1 MIGIREL
8 RGDLAAH
15 IRRAAAGETTVV
27 SVGGRPAA
35 VLAPLVATS
44 TRASGIGAGTSGA
57 DVAEAGREGRTGP
70 TYRSALEA
78 SGALLPPR
86 RTDGK
91 LPTGTVP
98 TWGSVRLDR
107 LLAEIRG

>member
-27 SVGGRPAA
+27 TVGGRPAA
-35 VLAPLVATS
+35 VIAPLTPGAQTPGAQTPGAPTPGAMSTMRTS
-44 TRASGIGAGTSGA
+44 SAH
-57 DVAEAGREGRTGP
+57 
-70 TYRSALEA
+70 RSSLEA

-91 LPTGTVP
+91 LPSGTVP

>member
-35 VLAPLVATS
+35 VLAPLAQAPGPPNTGEM
-44 TRASGIGAGTSGA
+44 R
-57 DVAEAGREGRTGP
+57 DERTGP
-70 TYRSALEA
+70 THRSSLEA
-78 SGALLPPR
+78 SGAVLPPR

>member
-35 VLAPLVATS
+35 VLAPLTPAAPGPGTQTPGEMSNLRTS
-44 TRASGIGAGTSGA
+44 SAH
-57 DVAEAGREGRTGP
+57 
-70 TYRSALEA
+70 RSSLEA

-91 LPTGTVP
+91 LPSGTVP